1 MIEALPL
8 IYKLIMNPV
17 KITPIRYYEPG
28 KACYIEG
35 TFYEQCPEMPWRKRN
50 ESKLSRSS

>member
-8 IYKLIMNPV
+8 IYKLIVEPV
-17 KITPIRYYEPG
+17 KIPPTRYYEPG

-35 TFYEQCPEMPWRKRN
+35 TFYEQCPEMPWRERK
-50 ESKLSRSS
+50 